1 MVSLCVRRASIDRA
15 KSKSL
20 RESMGARGCG
30 GGRRR
35 QSLCISDSRPFHDRI
50 NAVCRNILKCLDRAV
65 RPADFDGFHF
75 FGRAQAE
82 VEAQIVLREITS
94 SASDFAELLNACSA
108 NRYARAD
115 CRAIALCADELEE
128 DAMEAIRVHV
138 FQK

>member
-1 MVSLCVRRASIDRA
+1 
-15 KSKSL
+15 
-20 RESMGARGCG
+20 MGARGG

-35 QSLCISDSRPFHDRI
+35 QGLGVPDSRTFDDRI

-75 FGRAQAE
+75 FGRSQAE

-94 SASDFAELLNACSA
+94 SASDFAALLNACSA

-115 CRAIALCADELEE
+115 CRAIALCAGEPEE
-128 DAMEAIRVHV
+128 AAMEATRVHALR
-138 FQK
+138 KAGWITHG